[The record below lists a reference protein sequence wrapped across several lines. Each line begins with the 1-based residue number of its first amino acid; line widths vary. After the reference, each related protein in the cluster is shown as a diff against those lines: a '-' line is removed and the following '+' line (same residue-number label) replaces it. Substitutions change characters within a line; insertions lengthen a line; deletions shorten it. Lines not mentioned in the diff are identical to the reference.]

1 MTLSICLVEPHGQ
14 GAGQEEGKGTGRG
27 GREGEGLAAA
37 GQGVGGWRL
46 SQRSPA
52 AAWGLLT
59 ARSHVVDRSQLSGEE
74 ASQGLRSRRAL
85 NGEKLACLGYF
96 KNHWMCKN
104 SSSVPVGFGAN
115 GSQPAV
121 EK

>member
-1 MTLSICLVEPHGQ
+1 MGRRGRGQ
-14 GAGQEEGKGTGRG
+14 GDRAWGKGGGGAGSGKAGQE
-27 GREGEGLAAA
+27 
-37 GQGVGGWRL
+37 VGGWHL

-59 ARSHVVDRSQLSGEE
+59 ARSHVVDRSQLSGE
-74 ASQGLRSRRAL
+74 ASQGIRSRRAL

-115 GSQPAV
+115 GSQSTV